1 MAAGS
6 RAHAPGPGP
15 APHTKFFF
23 ASTPFAL
30 SHPQL
35 IDLVFGATRDVFAQ
49 AAKDIPGTAKTFS
62 AAAGFPVTVLE
73 ATLSHRGF
81 DVRPISSEVIDEQQR
96 IADTF
101 KEIGLIPAT
110 IKVSDAV
117 HKSGS

>member
-1 MAAGS
+1 MPWIHNRNPHRIPNPITIDS
-6 RAHAPGPGP
+6 SQPGN
-15 APHTKFFF
+15 A
-23 ASTPFAL
+23 
-30 SHPQL
+30 
-35 IDLVFGATRDVFAQ
+35 LVFGATRDVFAQ
-49 AAKDIPGTAKTFS
+49 AAKDISGTAKTFS